1 MISESIL
8 EGVLKIFAIIARP
21 ECDPEK
27 RRNNVRKFL
36 DNQLNQVGVS
46 KWLKKFD
53 DYYDKVQSDNKER
66 DQKRKERKA
75 GREKSRKS
83 GAGVAFAR
91 ADNPVKA
98 TPNANYK
105 KLMIVQI
112 IEEISYDLPKEL
124 KIIIVIQLLE
134 FCKSEENCGSNDN
147 AVNDFLLDIIRGV
160 AELIN
165 IGFNEVNQIMHFVLS
180 EFNAPPDSPEF
191 MIVDSKETSVL
202 TKAGH
207 SYDDCIDGQI
217 WLMFIPSVSSCFVRY
232 DGQSE
237 LTILGQPLLTDKVYH
252 LPRGSAIKK
261 PDGMKIYYSDIV
273 FLFKKNGFEGRRIF
287 YEVRNIEYR
296 FRGGNLGL
304 NKISF
309 SEESGKMVG
318 IMGASGSGKSTLL
331 NILNGTNTPFRG
343 EVLINGVNIH
353 KDRWKVKGLI
363 GFVSQ
368 DDLLIEDLTVFENLY
383 FNARLCFGNLSEEA
397 IVEKVEE
404 TLKRLDLLGERDKKV
419 GDPVNPLISGGQRK
433 RLNIA
438 LELIREPAIIFL
450 DEPTSGLSSA
460 DSENILGLLD
470 DLTKKGKLIFV
481 VLHQPSSDIFK
492 MFDRLIILDV
502 DKGSNTGGY
511 MIFNGNPLDSIEH
524 FKRISHSVN
533 YTENEC
539 HACHNVNPEQIFSL
553 VEARVLNNDGKP
565 TKDRKIKAVK
575 WQEALPDI
583 KRAEPDG
590 NSGMAELPKVFFKI
604 PGRLKQVLIFIERD
618 VKTKLADTQY
628 GIMAILEAPVLAFLL
643 SFIIRFFKKGGGD
656 AKYSYI
662 DNSNLPVYI
671 FMAVIVAVFMGMTL
685 SAEEIIKN
693 RKILKR
699 EAFLNLSWNSYL
711 VSKIFVQFLISAIQ
725 AFLFVVVGNTIM
737 GIKGMM
743 FEYWIVL
750 FSCWA
755 FSNVVGLLI
764 SDSFKA
770 VVTIYILIPFLVI
783 PQILLSGIIVKYE
796 KLNPDISSPDRIP
809 LYGELITARWGY
821 EALAVNQFVNNRY
834 EKQFFWYDKEL
845 SDSRFRKDY
854 WSITVKGKLDDIL
867 DAVGSGGGVTGFE
880 DDLTLVRNE
889 LGTQASLLPAMRFE
903 SIDSLTV
910 DKVTESVVIAARAY
924 VENVRKYYVRYY
936 NDISAKKDAMIT
948 RLITVDK
955 ESFLKQ
961 KNDYFNSSLEE
972 FVTNS
977 RETDK
982 IIEYKNR
989 LIWKVDPVYV
999 DPEHNFIK
1007 AHFYSP
1013 FKKLFG
1019 VPFDTLFVNV
1029 LVIWAMALILYFAL
1043 YFRLLKKT
1051 IDFAGIIFDK
1061 IPH

>member
-8 EGVLKIFAIIARP
+8 EGILKIFAIIARP

-27 RRNNVRKFL
+27 RRINVRKFL
-36 DNQLNQVGVS
+36 DNQLNQVGVN

-53 DYYDKVQSDNKER
+53 DYYDKVQTDNKER

-75 GREKSRKS
+75 GREKSQKS
-83 GAGVAFAR
+83 VAGGEVATEV
-91 ADNPVKA
+91 NPVKA

-134 FCKSEENCGSNDN
+134 FCKSEENCGSGDN
-147 AVNDFLLDIIRGV
+147 SVNDFLLDIIRGV

-191 MIVDSKETSVL
+191 MIVDNKETSVL
-202 TKAGH
+202 TKTIH
-207 SYDDCIDGQI
+207 SYDDRIDGQI

-232 DGQSE
+232 HGQGE
-237 LTILGQPLLTDKVYH
+237 LSILGQPLQTDKVYH
-252 LPRGSAIKK
+252 LPRGSAIKM

-273 FLFKKNGFEGRRIF
+273 FLFKKGGFEERRII
-287 YEVRNIEYR
+287 YDVRDIEYR
-296 FRGGNLGL
+296 FRGGNVGL

-331 NILNGTNTPFRG
+331 NILNGTNTPYRG

-383 FNARLCFGNLSEEA
+383 FNARLCFDNLSEEA
-397 IVEKVEE
+397 IIEKVEE

-502 DKGSNTGGY
+502 DKGSHSGGY
-511 MIFNGNPLDSIEH
+511 MIFNGKPLDSIEH

-533 YTENEC
+533 YTESEC

-565 TKDRKIKAVK
+565 TKERKIKAGK
-575 WQEALPDI
+575 WQEVQPVVI
-583 KRAEPDG
+583 GTEPAG
-590 NSGMAELPKVFFKI
+590 ISEMAELPRVFFKI
-604 PGRLKQVLIFIERD
+604 PGRLKQLLIFIERD
-618 VKTKLADTQY
+618 IKTKLADTQY
-628 GIMAILEAPVLAFLL
+628 GIMALLEAPVLAFLL
-643 SFIIRFFKKGGGD
+643 SFIIRFSKKGGAD
-656 AKYSYI
+656 AKYAFI
-662 DNSNLPVYI
+662 DNSNLPVYL
-671 FMAVIVAVFMGMTL
+671 FLSVIVAVFMGMIL

-699 EAFLNLSWNSYL
+699 EAFLNLSWNSYI

-725 AFLFVVVGNTIM
+725 AILFVAVGNTIM

-755 FSNVVGLLI
+755 FSNVMGLLI

-783 PQILLSGIIVKYE
+783 PQIILSGIIVKYE

-809 LYGELITARWGY
+809 VYGELITARWGY

-834 EKQFFWYDKEL
+834 EKQFYRYDKLMSE
-845 SDSRFRKDY
+845 SRFMKDY
-854 WSITVKGKLDDIL
+854 WCITVKGKLDDIL
-867 DAVGSGGGVTGFE
+867 SAFDSGKKGADFE

-889 LGTQASLLPAMRFE
+889 LRSHSTMFPAMKPAL
-903 SIDSLTV
+903 IDSLTSDMVNPSVIKATRDQVENLKKYFIKYYNEISARKDGIITRLVTV
-910 DKVTESVVIAARAY
+910 DKV
-924 VENVRKYYVRYY
+924 
-936 NDISAKKDAMIT
+936 
-948 RLITVDK
+948 
-955 ESFLKQ
+955 SFLKQ

-1013 FKKLFG
+1013 VKKLFG

-1029 LVIWAMALILYFAL
+1029 LVIWAMAIILYFAL